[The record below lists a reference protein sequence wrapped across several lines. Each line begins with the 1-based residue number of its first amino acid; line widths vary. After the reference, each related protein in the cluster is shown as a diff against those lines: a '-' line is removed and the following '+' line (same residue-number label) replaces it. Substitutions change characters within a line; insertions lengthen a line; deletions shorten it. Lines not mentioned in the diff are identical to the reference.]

1 MFNYLRNH
9 GSQTFVQP
17 LVDEKS
23 QAYQGYVAVSHIQH
37 TQIIPHSIL
46 VGSDSKSN
54 AQMFYNSANKQ
65 LIGARNFCLD
75 SAHPLELTVALLLDR
90 GPRHNTYDTHST

>member
-1 MFNYLRNH
+1 MFNYLRNR
-9 GSQTFVQP
+9 GSQTFAQP

-23 QAYQGYVAVSHIQH
+23 QDYQGYLAVSHIQH

-46 VGSDSKSN
+46 VGSDSKPN
-54 AQMFYNSANKQ
+54 AQMFYNSANKL

-75 SAHPLELTVALLLDR
+75 PAHPLEPVFALLWDR
-90 GPRHNTYDTHST
+90 IPRHNTYDTHST